1 MVVSEEI
8 EQENFK
14 YDKDSNRMIITLEDG
29 TEIKVKTTTLR
40 EIIPV
45 INEEDK
51 IKELFMILHDI
62 DKEVLTKSSFF
73 IRKMVA
79 LEKGIEDARTSL
91 EGAQTMIE
99 VKKWTAI
106 IKSFVDSKNALAEIR
121 RTIGLIDKISRK
133 PINIRLSAL
142 GHDPTEYLK

>member
-91 EGAQTMIE
+91 EGAKTMIE

-133 PINIRLSAL
+133 PINLRLSAL